1 MEALR
6 YLTLILAAGLLLQP
20 ALSAQSQELNCF
32 VSDPDTEGMTNIRSA
47 PKGTLVHQ
55 LEPAGFYQLTAIV
68 QPGGWWRI
76 KDGIV
81 YDEGGCEE
89 KVPGREAWIHR
100 SVLAVATD
108 YEDGQVRKLYAE
120 PRRDAKRVM
129 AIHEIRAL
137 LRPLELSAD
146 GKWVKVT
153 YDPSEFEGRPC
164 EKVTGWIE
172 KSQVRD
178 DAFEPGDG
186 GPVPL
191 VYVSAPGKERVICRE
206 KPVDGAQTFFL
217 EKGKAY
223 EFWVSNPQNGWWQ
236 LWNGY
241 VLENDVQK
249 WVDDEA
255 WMPAS
260 SLYMV
265 TYDYNEA
272 PTVPVY
278 AKPDAESRKMFDL
291 KTGTI
296 VHPTDL
302 FEWNWIKVYV
312 DGHPEQTGWVESGRL
327 SH

>member
-1 MEALR
+1 MSAIL
-6 YLTLILAAGLLLQP
+6 LAALPLLGQTH
-20 ALSAQSQELNCF
+20 ELNCF
-32 VSDPDTEGMTNIRSA
+32 VCDPDTEGKTNIRSA
-47 PKGTLVHQ
+47 PKGKIVHQ
-55 LEPAGFYQLTAIV
+55 LDPADFYQLTAIV
-68 QPGGWWRI
+68 EPGGWWRI

-81 YDEGGCEE
+81 YNEGGCEE
-89 KVPGREAWIHR
+89 KVPGSRAWIHR

-108 YEDGQVRKLYAE
+108 YEDGQPRKLYAE
-120 PRRDAKRVM
+120 PRSDAKRLMV
-129 AIHEIRAL
+129 IHEIRAL

-146 GKWVKVT
+146 GKWLKVT
-153 YDPSEFEGRPC
+153 YDPSEFEGRTC

-172 KSQVRD
+172 KSKVRD

-191 VYVSAPGKERVICRE
+191 VYVSVPGKEKVICRE
-206 KPVDGAQTFFL
+206 KPSDGAQTFFL

-265 TYDYNEA
+265 TYDYGKA

-278 AKPDAESRKMFDL
+278 EKPDDKSRKKFAL
-291 KTGTI
+291 KTGTL

-302 FEWNWIKVYV
+302 FEWNWVKVYV

-327 SH
+327 IN

>member
-1 MEALR
+1 MKALR
-6 YLTLILAAGLLLQP
+6 YLTLILSAGLLLSP

-32 VSDPDTEGMTNIRSA
+32 VCDPDTEGMTNIRSA
-47 PKGTLVHQ
+47 PKGTIVHQ

>member
-1 MEALR
+1 MKR
-6 YLTLILAAGLLLQP
+6 ILITMSAILLAALTMRGQTH
-20 ALSAQSQELNCF
+20 ELNCF
-32 VSDPDTEGMTNIRSA
+32 VNDPDTEGMTNIRSA
-47 PKGTLVHQ
+47 PKGTIVHQ

-146 GKWVKVT
+146 GKWLKVT

-191 VYVSAPGKERVICRE
+191 VYVSAPGKEKVICRE

-265 TYDYNEA
+265 TYDFNKA

-278 AKPDAESRKMFDL
+278 EKPDDKSRKKFDL
-291 KTGTI
+291 KTGTL

-302 FEWNWIKVYV
+302 FEWNWVKVYV

-327 SH
+327 TR

>member
-1 MEALR
+1 MKKIVLS
-6 YLTLILAAGLLLQP
+6 LLVLMIVLP
-20 ALSAQSQELNCF
+20 SCAQSQELNCF
-32 VSDPDTEGMTNIRSA
+32 VCDPDTDGMTNIRSA
-47 PKGTLVHQ
+47 PKGTIVHQ

-108 YEDGQVRKLYAE
+108 YEDGQLRKLYAE
-120 PRRDAKRVM
+120 PRKDAKRLMV
-129 AIHEIRAL
+129 IHEIRAL

-153 YDPSEFEGRPC
+153 YDPSEFEDRPC
-164 EKVTGWIE
+164 ETVTGWIE

-186 GPVPL
+186 GPVPTL
-191 VYVSAPGKERVICRE
+191 TVSVPGIETVVFRER
-206 KPVDGAQTFFL
+206 PVTGTQTFVL
-217 EKGKAY
+217 EKGKTY
-223 EFWVSNPQNGWWQ
+223 NFTVGNPKDGWWQ
-236 LWNGY
+236 LWYGS
-241 VLENDVQK
+241 VDENDQQK

-260 SLYMV
+260 ALFLV
-265 TYDYNEA
+265 VKDWDGA

-278 AKPDAESRKMFDL
+278 EKPDDNSRKLFDL
-291 KTGTI
+291 KTGTH
-296 VHPTDL
+296 VHPLDL
-302 FEWNWIKVYV
+302 SEWNWIKVSV
-312 DGHPEQTGWVESGRL
+312 DGHPEQTGWVESGKL
-327 SH
+327 TN

>member
-1 MEALR
+1 MKKIVLS
-6 YLTLILAAGLLLQP
+6 LLVLMIVLP
-20 ALSAQSQELNCF
+20 SCAQSQELNCF
-32 VSDPDTEGMTNIRSA
+32 VCDPDTDGMTNIRSA
-47 PKGTLVHQ
+47 PKGTIVHQ

-108 YEDGQVRKLYAE
+108 YVDGQVKKLYAE

-191 VYVSAPGKERVICRE
+191 VYVSAPGRERVICRE
-206 KPVDGAQTFFL
+206 KPDDGAQTFFL

-223 EFWVSNPQNGWWQ
+223 EFWVSNPKNGWWQ

>member
-1 MEALR
+1 MKRILITMSAILLSS
-6 YLTLILAAGLLLQP
+6 LTMCGQMH
-20 ALSAQSQELNCF
+20 ELNCF
-32 VSDPDTEGMTNIRSA
+32 VCDPDTEGMTNIRSA
-47 PKGTLVHQ
+47 PKGTIVHQ

-81 YDEGGCEE
+81 YDEGDEE
-89 KVPGREAWIHR
+89 IKIPGKAAWIHR

-108 YEDGQVRKLYAE
+108 YEDGQVRKLNAE
-120 PRRDAKRVM
+120 PRKDAKRLM

-186 GPVPL
+186 GPVPF
-191 VYVSAPGKERVICRE
+191 VYVSAPGKEGVICRE

-223 EFWVSNPQNGWWQ
+223 EFWVGNPQNGWWQ

-241 VLENDVQK
+241 VLENDAQK

-265 TYDYNEA
+265 TYDYNGA

-291 KTGTI
+291 KTGTL

-327 SH
+327 SY

>member
-1 MEALR
+1 MKK
-6 YLTLILAAGLLLQP
+6 IV
-20 ALSAQSQELNCF
+20 LSWLVLMIVLPSCAQSQELNCF
-32 VSDPDTEGMTNIRSA
+32 VCDPDTDGMTNIRSA
-47 PKGTLVHQ
+47 PKGTIVHQ

-89 KVPGREAWIHR
+89 KVPGGEAWIHR

-108 YEDGQVRKLYAE
+108 YEDGQLRKLYAE
-120 PRRDAKRVM
+120 PRKDAKRLMV
-129 AIHEIRAL
+129 IHEIRAL

-153 YDPSEFEGRPC
+153 YDPSQYEDHPC
-164 EKVTGWIE
+164 ETVTGWIE

-186 GPVPL
+186 GPVPTL
-191 VYVSAPGKERVICRE
+191 TVSVPGIETVVFRER
-206 KPVDGAQTFFL
+206 PVTGTQTFVL
-217 EKGKAY
+217 AKGKAY
-223 EFWVSNPQNGWWQ
+223 RFTVGNPKDGWWQ
-236 LWNGY
+236 LWYGS
-241 VLENDVQK
+241 VDENDQQK
-249 WVDDEA
+249 WVEDEA

-260 SLYMV
+260 ALFLV
-265 TYDYNEA
+265 VKDWDGA

-278 AKPDAESRKMFDL
+278 EKPDDKSRKRFDL
-291 KTGTI
+291 KTGTL

-302 FEWNWIKVYV
+302 SEWSWVKVQV
-312 DGHPEQTGWVESGRL
+312 DGHPEQTGWIGNGKLTR
-327 SH
+327 

>member
-1 MEALR
+1 MKALR
-6 YLTLILAAGLLLQP
+6 YLTLILAAGLLLSP

-47 PKGTLVHQ
+47 PKGTIVHQ
-55 LEPAGFYQLTAIV
+55 LEAAGFYQLTAIV

-223 EFWVSNPQNGWWQ
+223 EFWVSNPKTAG
-236 LWNGY
+236 G
-241 VLENDVQK
+241 
-249 WVDDEA
+249 
-255 WMPAS
+255 S
-260 SLYMV
+260 SGTDTSWRTTHKSGSTTRPGCRLLRSIWSRTIITKPRRFQSMRNL
-265 TYDYNEA
+265 TLNH
-272 PTVPVY
+272 
-278 AKPDAESRKMFDL
+278 AKCL
-291 KTGTI
+291 T
-296 VHPTDL
+296 
-302 FEWNWIKVYV
+302 
-312 DGHPEQTGWVESGRL
+312 
-327 SH
+327 

>member
-1 MEALR
+1 MKR
-6 YLTLILAAGLLLQP
+6 IIVTLSAILLAALP
-20 ALSAQSQELNCF
+20 SCAQSQELNCF
-32 VSDPDTEGMTNIRSA
+32 VCDPDTEGMTNIRSA
-47 PKGTLVHQ
+47 PKGTIVHQ
-55 LEPAGFYQLTAIV
+55 LEAAGFYQLTTIV

-81 YDEGGCEE
+81 YDEGGEE
-89 KVPGREAWIHR
+89 IKIPGKAAWIHR

-108 YEDGQVRKLYAE
+108 YEDGQVRKLNAE
-120 PRRDAKRVM
+120 PRKDAKLLM

-191 VYVSAPGKERVICRE
+191 VYVSAPGKDGVICRE

-265 TYDYNEA
+265 TYDYNGA
-272 PTVPVY
+272 PAVPVY
-278 AKPDAESRKMFDL
+278 AKPDAESRKLFDL
-291 KTGTI
+291 KTGTL

>member
-1 MEALR
+1 MKALR
-6 YLTLILAAGLLLQP
+6 YLTLILAAGLLLSP

-47 PKGTLVHQ
+47 PKGTIVHQ

-223 EFWVSNPQNGWWQ
+223 EFWVSNPKNGWWQ

-241 VLENDVQK
+241 VLENDTQK

-302 FEWNWIKVYV
+302 FEWNWVKVYV

>member
-1 MEALR
+1 MKRILVTMSAIL
-6 YLTLILAAGLLLQP
+6 LAALPMCGQTH
-20 ALSAQSQELNCF
+20 ELNCF
-32 VSDPDTEGMTNIRSA
+32 VCDPDTEGMTNIRST
-47 PKGTLVHQ
+47 PKGKIVHQ

-68 QPGGWWRI
+68 EPGGWWRI

-81 YDEGGCEE
+81 FDEGGCEE

-108 YEDGQVRKLYAE
+108 YEDGQPRKLYAE
-120 PRRDAKRVM
+120 PRKEAKRLMV
-129 AIHEIRAL
+129 IHEIRAL

-146 GKWVKVT
+146 GQWVKVT
-153 YDPSEFEGRPC
+153 YDPSEFEDRPC

-191 VYVSAPGKERVICRE
+191 VYVSVPGKERVICRE
-206 KPVDGAQTFFL
+206 KPIDGAQTFFL
-217 EKGKAY
+217 EKGRAY

-241 VLENDVQK
+241 VLENDAQK

-265 TYDYNEA
+265 TYDYNKA

-278 AKPDAESRKMFDL
+278 EKPDDKSRKKFDL
-291 KTGTI
+291 KTGML

-302 FEWNWIKVYV
+302 FEWNWVKVYV

-327 SH
+327 TN

>member
-1 MEALR
+1 MKR
-6 YLTLILAAGLLLQP
+6 ILITMSAILLAALPMRGQTH
-20 ALSAQSQELNCF
+20 ELNCF

-47 PKGTLVHQ
+47 PKGTIVHQ

-191 VYVSAPGKERVICRE
+191 VYVSAPGKEKVICRE

-265 TYDYNEA
+265 TYDFNKA

-278 AKPDAESRKMFDL
+278 EKPDDKSRKKFDL
-291 KTGTI
+291 KTGML

-302 FEWNWIKVYV
+302 FEWNWVKVYV

-327 SH
+327 SR

>member
-1 MEALR
+1 MKRILV
-6 YLTLILAAGLLLQP
+6 TLSAILLAAL
-20 ALSAQSQELNCF
+20 AMRAQTQELNCYIC
-32 VSDPDTEGMTNIRSA
+32 DPDPAGVTNIRSA
-47 PKGTLVHQ
+47 PKGTIVYRT
-55 LEPAGFYQLTAIV
+55 EPGGFYQLTAIV
-68 QPGGWWRI
+68 EPGGWWRI
-76 KDGIV
+76 KDGILFE
-81 YDEGGCEE
+81 DGGVEV
-89 KVPGREAWIHR
+89 KIPGKATWIHR

-108 YEDGQVRKLYAE
+108 YEDGQIRKLNAE
-120 PRRDAKRVM
+120 PRRDAKRLM

-191 VYVSAPGKERVICRE
+191 LLVSVPGKETVVFRE
-206 KPVDGAQTFFL
+206 KPVNGRQTFVL
-217 EKGKAY
+217 EKGKTY
-223 EFWVSNPQNGWWQ
+223 EFTVSNPKDGWWQ
-236 LWNGY
+236 LWHGS
-241 VLENDVQK
+241 VDENDEQK

-260 SLYMV
+260 ALFMTGADWGGAS
-265 TYDYNEA
+265 
-272 PTVPVY
+272 TVPVY
-278 AKPDAESRKMFDL
+278 AKPDEKSRKLYDL
-291 KTGTI
+291 KTGTL

>member
-1 MEALR
+1 MKRILVTMSAIL
-6 YLTLILAAGLLLQP
+6 LAALPLLGQTH
-20 ALSAQSQELNCF
+20 ELNCF
-32 VSDPDTEGMTNIRSA
+32 VLDPDTEGMTNIRSA
-47 PKGTLVHQ
+47 PKGKIVHR
-55 LEPAGFYQLTAIV
+55 LEAGDFYQLTVIV
-68 QPGGWWRI
+68 EPGGWWRI

-81 YDEGGCEE
+81 YREWGNEE
-89 KVPGREAWIHR
+89 KVPGSQAWIHR

-108 YEDGQVRKLYAE
+108 YEDGQPRKLYAE
-120 PRRDAKRVM
+120 PRKDAKRLMV
-129 AIHEIRAL
+129 IHEIRAL

-153 YDPSEFEGRPC
+153 YDPSEFEQRPC

-172 KSQVRD
+172 KSKVRD

-191 VYVSAPGKERVICRE
+191 VYVSAPGKEKVICRE
-206 KPVDGAQTFFL
+206 KPADGAQTYFL

-265 TYDYNEA
+265 TYNYDKT

-278 AKPDAESRKMFDL
+278 EKPDDKSRKKFDL
-291 KTGTI
+291 KTGTL

-302 FEWNWIKVYV
+302 YEWNWVKVYV

-327 SH
+327 TN

>member
-1 MEALR
+1 MKRILF
-6 YLTLILAAGLLLQP
+6 TLSAILLVVLP
-20 ALSAQSQELNCF
+20 SCAQSQELNCF
-32 VSDPDTEGMTNIRSA
+32 VSDPDTEGMTNIRSS
-47 PKGTLVHQ
+47 PKGTIVHQ

-178 DAFEPGDG
+178 DAFEPATA
-186 GPVPL
+186 VRSRSFTSL
-191 VYVSAPGKERVICRE
+191 LQAR
-206 KPVDGAQTFFL
+206 
-217 EKGKAY
+217 KG
-223 EFWVSNPQNGWWQ
+223 
-236 LWNGY
+236 
-241 VLENDVQK
+241 
-249 WVDDEA
+249 
-255 WMPAS
+255 
-260 SLYMV
+260 
-265 TYDYNEA
+265 
-272 PTVPVY
+272 
-278 AKPDAESRKMFDL
+278 
-291 KTGTI
+291 
-296 VHPTDL
+296 
-302 FEWNWIKVYV
+302 
-312 DGHPEQTGWVESGRL
+312 
-327 SH
+327 

>member
-1 MEALR
+1 MKKTVLS
-6 YLTLILAAGLLLQP
+6 LLVLMIVLP
-20 ALSAQSQELNCF
+20 SCAQSQELNCF
-32 VSDPDTEGMTNIRSA
+32 VCDPDTDGMTNIRSA
-47 PKGTLVHQ
+47 PKGTIVHQ

-108 YEDGQVRKLYAE
+108 YEDGQPRKLYAE

-129 AIHEIRAL
+129 VIHEFRAL
-137 LRPLELSAD
+137 LRPLELSSD

-153 YDPSEFEGRPC
+153 YDPSEFKGCPC

-191 VYVSAPGKERVICRE
+191 LLVSAPGKETVVFRE
-206 KPVDGAQTFFL
+206 KPVNGKQTFVL
-217 EKGKAY
+217 EKGKTY
-223 EFWVSNPQNGWWQ
+223 EFTVGNPKDGWWQ
-236 LWNGY
+236 LWYGAVN
-241 VLENDVQK
+241 ENDEQK

-260 SLYMV
+260 ALYMIV
-265 TYDYNEA
+265 TDGGGA
-272 PTVPVY
+272 STVPFY
-278 AKPDAESRKMFDL
+278 AKPDEKSRKLFDL
-291 KTGTI
+291 KTGTL

-302 FEWNWIKVYV
+302 SEWSWVKVQV
-312 DGHPEQTGWVESGRL
+312 DGHPEQTGWIGNGKLTR
-327 SH
+327 

>member
-1 MEALR
+1 MKRILITMSAILLSS
-6 YLTLILAAGLLLQP
+6 LTMCGQMH
-20 ALSAQSQELNCF
+20 ELNCF
-32 VSDPDTEGMTNIRSA
+32 VCDPDTEGMTNIRSA
-47 PKGTLVHQ
+47 PKGTIVHQ

-81 YDEGGCEE
+81 YDEGGEE
-89 KVPGREAWIHR
+89 IKIPGKAAWIHR

-108 YEDGQVRKLYAE
+108 YEDGQVRKLNAE
-120 PRRDAKRVM
+120 PRKDAKLLM

-191 VYVSAPGKERVICRE
+191 VYGSAPGKEGVICRE

-302 FEWNWIKVYV
+302 FEWNWVKVYV